1 MKAID
6 RKVWIAL
13 ASVLALSGCGQKTGS
28 SSAGPDLIFHGGTI
42 LTMVG
47 DAPTYA
53 EAVAIKDGKIV
64 AVGADAAESDPRGPS
79 IFPT

>member
-1 MKAID
+1 
-6 RKVWIAL
+6 
-13 ASVLALSGCGQKTGS
+13 
-28 SSAGPDLIFHGGTI
+28 
-42 LTMVG
+42 MVG

-64 AVGADAAESDPRGPS
+64 AIGADAAESDPRGPS

>member
-1 MKAID
+1 MTLN
-6 RKVWIAL
+6 RKMWIAL
-13 ASVLALSGCGQKTGS
+13 ASVLALSSCSQKPAS
-28 SSAGPDLIFHGGTI
+28 VAAGPDLILHGGSI

-64 AVGADAAESDPRGPS
+64 AVGDDADVFKGK
-79 IFPT
+79 